1 LASKYIPQNNV
12 LDSTDWIIDDSD
24 EKSPVN
30 ELGLMLLGSENLAF
44 TIVIHLIDHNIVIVK
59 QASPH
64 ADHRFYNRRGAR
76 KNQLKKKAHP
86 AIPIGVE
93 MEGTP
98 PSIKDPHELKLLP
111 TMGSSSP

>member
-59 QASPH
+59 QASPY
-64 ADHRFYNRRGAR
+64 ADHRFYNRRGG
-76 KNQLKKKAHP
+76 KK
-86 AIPIGVE
+86 E
-93 MEGTP
+93 STQEEGTP
-98 PSIKDPHELKLLP
+98 RYPYWSRDGRNTTIDQ
-111 TMGSSSP
+111 GST